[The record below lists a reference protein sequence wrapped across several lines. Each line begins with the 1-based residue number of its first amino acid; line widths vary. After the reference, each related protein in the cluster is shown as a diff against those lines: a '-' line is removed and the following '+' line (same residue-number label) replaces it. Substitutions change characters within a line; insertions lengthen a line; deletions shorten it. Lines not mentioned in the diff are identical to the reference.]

1 MSKAAELAALI
12 GSQTALSNRNLII
25 NGAMQ
30 VAQRGTSFSVTDP
43 NSPLQVLDRWAYR
56 RTGTWSNLRFTIS
69 QSTGPSA
76 ANISD
81 ALKIETT
88 TVEGNAPNSG
98 EGACLAQAIE
108 RQNTQHIAFGT
119 SNAKPYTISFW
130 VKSSIAGTFY
140 LNPNINHYDKGI
152 SKGYTINSANT
163 WEYKSVSFPALTSGT
178 DNNTAP
184 NSAGMHIFWVL
195 DAVNT
200 SSGSEGS
207 YRDSGSGND
216 SNIFLPVG
224 ASNTGFTN
232 TANATFEISGVQLE
246 VGEQATPFEHRSFAD
261 EFAKC
266 KRYYQRWDATASDS
280 TSNKPIGAGVWNG
293 TGQVLASFTYD
304 EMRVSPTFT
313 ASSTDF
319 VKAYGGGFADARTG
333 GNGLDT
339 IGTKSARF
347 NFTTSTSRTAGHGT
361 MIQMHND
368 GEFLELDAEL

>member
-12 GSQTALSNRNLII
+12 GSQSALSNRNLII

-30 VAQRGTSFSVTDP
+30 VAQRGTSFSVTAP

-76 ANISD
+76 ANILD

-108 RQNTQHIAFGT
+108 RQNIEHLGFAT

-140 LNPNINHYDKGI
+140 LNPNINHYEKGI

-178 DNNTAP
+178 DNNIAANGT
-184 NSAGMHIFWVL
+184 GLHIFWVL
-195 DAVNT
+195 DAVIT

-207 YRDSGSGND
+207 YRDSGSGSD

-232 TANATFEISGVQLE
+232 TANATFEISGCQLE
-246 VGEQATPFEHRSFAD
+246 VGEQATPFEHRSYG
-261 EFAKC
+261 EELAKC
-266 KRYYQRWDATASDS
+266 QRYYEKNKIGIESS
-280 TSNKPIGAGVWNG
+280 TSSSGNLGVSFESKTTKRATPTVVIEATGSGNKIGVGPY
-293 TGQVLASFTYD
+293 TQSTTL
-304 EMRVSPTFT
+304 
-313 ASSTDF
+313 SSTYPTDSGIVGETTNGSTTGDF
-319 VKAYGGGFADARTG
+319 V
-333 GNGLDT
+333 
-339 IGTKSARF
+339 GTYTVSF
-347 NFTTSTSRTAGHGT
+347 SS
-361 MIQMHND
+361 
-368 GEFLELDAEL
+368 EL